1 MIISGE
7 SGAGKTVCAKFVM
20 NYISKVSGGGPAVDQ
35 VKKIILASNPLLEA
49 FGNAKTLR
57 NNNSS
62 RFGKYMEISF
72 TGGQPVGGRVNQFL
86 LEKSR
91 VVSAGAGER
100 NFHIFYQLIK
110 GEKGPDQ
117 RRAFGLTDFT
127 CADFNILARTGEY
140 DADEADDCAEY
151 LETLES
157 MRSVNMSDEEIDAVL
172 AVVAAILHLGN
183 IQFGEDDREVGH
195 VTDNN
200 ALNFPA
206 FLLGFDSNE
215 LHQKLLTHR
224 METKWGKSNE
234 VINVEHSKIK
244 AEYTRDSLAKAVYH
258 QVFKYLVEK
267 VNAAIPASTQLNLGV
282 LDIYGFEIFR
292 QNGFEQFCINYVNE
306 KLQQIFI
313 ELTLKAEQE
322 EYIREGIQWQ
332 EIQYAN
338 NIGLCQLIESK
349 RPPGIISICDDVTK
363 QTSNKTEG
371 VADTLMQKLE
381 AGIDQTGRQ
390 HYENRGKLFLIR
402 HYAGAVNYDADGFV
416 EKNRDQ
422 VFVDLLEMCKRSSNS
437 FIQHLFRQIDPSKK
451 QQTQG
456 SIIREQANNLV
467 NTLMKCQVNY
477 CLF

>member
-100 NFHIFYQLIK
+100 NFHIFYQLVK

-140 DADEADDCAEY
+140 DADEADDCVDY

-234 VINVEHSKIK
+234 VINVEVRTVS
-244 AEYTRDSLAKAVYH
+244 E
-258 QVFKYLVEK
+258 
-267 VNAAIPASTQLNLGV
+267 
-282 LDIYGFEIFR
+282 
-292 QNGFEQFCINYVNE
+292 
-306 KLQQIFI
+306 
-313 ELTLKAEQE
+313 
-322 EYIREGIQWQ
+322 
-332 EIQYAN
+332 
-338 NIGLCQLIESK
+338 
-349 RPPGIISICDDVTK
+349 
-363 QTSNKTEG
+363 
-371 VADTLMQKLE
+371 
-381 AGIDQTGRQ
+381 TG
-390 HYENRGKLFLIR
+390 
-402 HYAGAVNYDADGFV
+402 
-416 EKNRDQ
+416 
-422 VFVDLLEMCKRSSNS
+422 
-437 FIQHLFRQIDPSKK
+437 
-451 QQTQG
+451 
-456 SIIREQANNLV
+456 
-467 NTLMKCQVNY
+467 
-477 CLF
+477 